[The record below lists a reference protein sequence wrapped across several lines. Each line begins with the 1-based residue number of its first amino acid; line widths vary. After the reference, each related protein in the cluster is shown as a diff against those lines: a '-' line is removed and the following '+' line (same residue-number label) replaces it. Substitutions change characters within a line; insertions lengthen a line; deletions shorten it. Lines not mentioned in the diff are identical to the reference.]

1 MPRPNEPDRWLV
13 HLCFCDTFV
22 LLLKMATAVR
32 TCGALARSAVAS
44 NSLVRVG
51 CHLNR
56 PAIPVSLLIRK
67 LSTTPIRKL
76 RSEKEITDWVEKE
89 MSKVRIE
96 RHLPQGDLPQDKCSK
111 TFAQTGQMPRD
122 LDICPKDRRPR
133 QFMTDLCSDSSEC
146 SKSIA

>member
-1 MPRPNEPDRWLV
+1 MPRQNKTDRWLV
-13 HLCFCDTFV
+13 HLYFCDTFV

-44 NSLVRVG
+44 NGLVRVG

-89 MSKVRIE
+89 MSKV
-96 RHLPQGDLPQDKCSK
+96 SY
-111 TFAQTGQMPRD
+111 
-122 LDICPKDRRPR
+122 
-133 QFMTDLCSDSSEC
+133 
-146 SKSIA
+146 

>member
-1 MPRPNEPDRWLV
+1 MG
-13 HLCFCDTFV
+13 TFV

-56 PAIPVSLLIRK
+56 PAIPVSLLIKK

-76 RSEKEITDWVEKE
+76 RSEKEITDWVG
-89 MSKVRIE
+89 KVKACT
-96 RHLPQGDLPQDKCSK
+96 HTTNGV
-111 TFAQTGQMPRD
+111 T
-122 LDICPKDRRPR
+122 
-133 QFMTDLCSDSSEC
+133 
-146 SKSIA
+146 KSPTHGLFLHWPYACCNPL